1 MRAYFAALWNPDD
14 PVASKTVEG
23 VIACYRSIRPQSR
36 PLPVSKGF
44 FFSDLGTQTT
54 HTRQLVISAGAQ
66 STDGLVYGT
75 LFRKSD
81 QGAHDH
87 QVNFFS
93 SAENDRLIQSTGRTL
108 LEDYWGNFVGF
119 FRHESG
125 FSILTDPTASL
136 PCYYTFRNGAC
147 FVFSNLELCPWL
159 DMSGFTVNRRFIADL
174 FAYDKILTGETG
186 LNEVHELLGGEML
199 RLDDAHTYK
208 DLIWDP
214 RDIASDTLRCPVD
227 LAAAQLRSTV
237 CRTVQSW
244 GHTNRNIAV
253 SLSGGLDSSI
263 VLAALAYGS
272 RKAPVH
278 AIHFCLGSEDP
289 PELSYARQTA
299 RLCGCPVEDILIE
312 PGEGLDRLPEHH
324 PPTVRPFRQF
334 TSPDLAALLP
344 EHLQLQGGVRF
355 TGQGG
360 DHLFRDVPDAA
371 MFADYLLRH
380 GPGPDTGRRL
390 LDAARLSG
398 HSIWKVMADTG
409 HLIRQRGALSPYLET
424 IRKRQNRL
432 NQFAN
437 APEDIAGRL
446 PVWTREAKGLPPAK
460 FSQVCALLHMTQ
472 LRQNLASTG
481 HRETLHPLISQPLI
495 ELCLRLPAWTLST
508 NGANRGLAR
517 VAFKGLIPEPVR
529 LRTAKGSAS
538 RFYVARVSRFRD
550 QIVDTLKHGELVSLG
565 LLTDNDVEA
574 YGARDSFMIESSGV
588 MMLFYYG
595 IECWLRTWAR
605 QQNNSPS
612 HTPTM

>member
-1 MRAYFAALWNPDD
+1 MAMRAYFAALWNPDD
-14 PVASKTVEG
+14 PIASKTAED
-23 VIACYRSIRPQSR
+23 VIACRRSNRPPGR
-36 PLPVSKGF
+36 PMPVSTGF
-44 FFSDLGTQTT
+44 CFSDLGTQTT
-54 HTRQLVISAGAQ
+54 HTKQLVVSAGAQ
-66 STDGLVYGT
+66 WADGLVYGT

-81 QGAHDH
+81 PGTHDN

-93 SAENDRLIQSTGRTL
+93 PAEQDRLIQSTGRTL

-119 FRHESG
+119 FRHETGVSV
-125 FSILTDPTASL
+125 LTDPSASL

-159 DMSGFTVNRRFIADL
+159 GLSGFSVNRRFIADL

-186 LNEVHELLGGEML
+186 LNEVHELLGGE
-199 RLDDAHTYK
+199 RLHIDNDHIHK

-214 RDIASDTLRCPVD
+214 RDIASDTLPLSVD
-227 LAAAQLRSTV
+227 RAAAQLRSTV

-263 VLAALAYGS
+263 VLAALADGS
-272 RKAPVH
+272 LKAPVH

-299 RLCGCPVEDILIE
+299 QLCGCPLEAILIE
-312 PGEGLDRLPEHH
+312 SGEGLDQLPEHH

-360 DHLFRDVPDAA
+360 DHLFRDAPDAA
-371 MFADYLLRH
+371 MFADYLLQN
-380 GPGPDTGRRL
+380 GPGPDTGQRL

-409 HLIRQRGALSPYLET
+409 RLIRQRGALSPYLET

-432 NQFAN
+432 NQLAS
-437 APEDIAGRL
+437 APEDIAARL
-446 PVWTREAKGLPPAK
+446 PVWTREAKGLSPAK

-481 HRETLHPLISQPLI
+481 QRETLHPLISQPLI

-517 VAFKGLIPEPVR
+517 LAFKGLIPEPVR
-529 LRTAKGSAS
+529 VRTAKGSAS

-550 QIVDTLKHGELVSLG
+550 QIIDTLKHGELVSLG
-565 LLTDNDVEA
+565 LLTDKDIEA
-574 YGARDSFMIESSGV
+574 YGARDTFMIESSGV

-605 QQNNSPS
+605 QQPNNSS
-612 HTPTM
+612 YT